1 MADHFVGFSRGVE
14 GSKYSDFTT
23 GTSTTAGLSME
34 LRVTDGAVRR
44 VDVLKFLEAVERFIE
59 NQQQTTAAG
68 FTFTQDG

>member
-14 GSKYSDFTT
+14 GFKFSDFTT
-23 GTSTTAGLSME
+23 GVATTAGLSME

-44 VDVLKFLEAVERFIE
+44 IDVIKFLEAIERFFE
-59 NQQQTTAAG
+59 NQQQTTTAG

>member
-14 GSKYSDFTT
+14 GFKASDFTT
-23 GTSTTAGLSME
+23 GAASTAGLSME

-44 VDVLKFLEAVERFIE
+44 VDVIKFLDAAKRFFE
-59 NQQQTTAAG
+59 NQQQTTPAG